1 MKKIVCLLLAALSV
15 VMFAAC
21 TGKPEQTEKQAE
33 SHTEAPAVDSGEKQ
47 RLQQV
52 LETVCSA
59 DEALELAKKSNAV
72 VFETKGCVFGK
83 ETWDAFYEKVRKGA
97 PAIVLCANYYTLSRE
112 GISDELYE
120 QKKDKY
126 PQLVFN
132 LLEYD
137 GETFVL
143 RWHESTVEYIGNRD
157 TYKYLLHFTGDA
169 PSEAARY
176 TQYDNYVLVNDPT
189 VTWDEIFLSICS
201 SQLGDYIPHH
211 VIYKNY
217 IGWKD

>member
-1 MKKIVCLLLAALSV
+1 MKKIVCLLLVVLSV

-83 ETWDAFYEKVRKGA
+83 ETWDAFYEKVSKGA
-97 PAIVLCANYYTLSRE
+97 PAIVLCANYYTLSSRR
-112 GISDELYE
+112 ISTRSW
-120 QKKDKY
+120 
-126 PQLVFN
+126 F
-132 LLEYD
+132 
-137 GETFVL
+137 
-143 RWHESTVEYIGNRD
+143 
-157 TYKYLLHFTGDA
+157 
-169 PSEAARY
+169 
-176 TQYDNYVLVNDPT
+176 
-189 VTWDEIFLSICS
+189 SICWNTTAR
-201 SQLGDYIPHH
+201 LLC
-211 VIYKNY
+211 
-217 IGWKD
+217 

>member
-1 MKKIVCLLLAALSV
+1 MKKIVCLLLVVLSV

-83 ETWDAFYEKVRKGA
+83 ETWDAFYEKVTNCTSSIR
-97 PAIVLCANYYTLSRE
+97 
-112 GISDELYE
+112 IS
-120 QKKDKY
+120 
-126 PQLVFN
+126 
-132 LLEYD
+132 
-137 GETFVL
+137 T
-143 RWHESTVEYIGNRD
+143 RSWS
-157 TYKYLLHFTGDA
+157 
-169 PSEAARY
+169 
-176 TQYDNYVLVNDPT
+176 
-189 VTWDEIFLSICS
+189 SICWNTTAR
-201 SQLGDYIPHH
+201 LLC
-211 VIYKNY
+211 
-217 IGWKD
+217 